1 MASNSNSERTNV
13 ITMLC
18 YKLERFTQ
26 PCISTPHGRGA
37 HRRVY
42 TLQCAVPIGIV
53 LPFIAYIVY
62 IALLDAVVD
71 AFEDFLIDLLEF
83 VDSSFR
89 VFYRN
94 FL

>member
-42 TLQCAVPIGIV
+42 SGLVGV
-53 LPFIAYIVY
+53 LEV
-62 IALLDAVVD
+62 
-71 AFEDFLIDLLEF
+71 
-83 VDSSFR
+83 
-89 VFYRN
+89 
-94 FL
+94 